1 MDPHLILL
9 LILFIIQANP
19 SMGAQINETSIPQGS
34 QINAAGT
41 QSWVSPSGRFA
52 FGFYPEGE
60 GFSIGVWLVT
70 GATRIIVWTAFRDD
84 PPVSGGLIL
93 LTAGGSLQWIPAN
106 QGSQGKLISA
116 APTSATSAAILDTG
130 NFVLYDAKKKV
141 LWSTFGSP
149 TDTLLPGQDLPPG
162 NQLFSSVSSTNQA
175 TGKYRLSNQ
184 EDGNLV
190 MYPIG
195 TVDPG
200 SAYWASNTY
209 GHGLLLTLTLDP
221 NGTLW
226 LFDRNSS
233 YTKVLF
239 LTNQSQSASPDSESH
254 YCLTLDADGLL
265 RLYSLV
271 FLKQGR
277 EPLTKIEWL
286 VPSSNNRCS
295 VKGVCGPNSFCQVTA
310 SGETSCSCLPGF
322 EFSSANQTSQGCW
335 RVWTGSCT
343 GNSSNGD
350 IGPIATMVMVKNTS
364 WSDLSYN
371 VPPQTTTIE
380 QCKAICL
387 SDCACEI
394 AMFDT
399 YCSKQMLPMRYGKI
413 VPSSNITLFV
423 KVYSYEPKGSM
434 RRTRSATSAAI
445 LISGSALAIFSLLVL
460 SVSVLLCKRHQFL
473 RYTRAPQHH
482 DAEFDEESV
491 GIRSYSFH
499 DLELSTDG
507 FAEELGRGAYGTV
520 FRGVLTNS
528 GNKVIA
534 VKRLERMAED
544 GEREFQREV
553 RAIARTHHRNLVRLL
568 GFCNESMYRLL
579 VYEFMPNGSLANLLF
594 KPDMPLPSW
603 SKRVAIALD
612 VARGLQYLHEEIEVP
627 IIHCDIK
634 PENILI
640 DGSGM
645 AKIADFGLAKLLIG
659 NQTKTFTGVRGTRGY
674 IAPEWSKNTPITVK
688 VDVYSFGVMLLEIIS
703 CRKSMELKLAG
714 EECNISEWAYEYV
727 VSGELKEVAAGEDV
741 DEVELE
747 RMVKIGIWCTQNE
760 PVTRPAMKSV
770 VLMMEGSVQVRHPPP
785 PASFSQSLLHTGSS

>member
-1 MDPHLILL
+1 MAPYIIPLA

-19 SMGAQINETSIPQGS
+19 SMGAQINETTIPQGS
-34 QINAAGT
+34 RIDAAGT

-52 FGFYPEGE
+52 FGFYPAGE
-60 GFSIGVWLVT
+60 GFSIGMWLVT
-70 GATRIIVWTAFRDD
+70 GATRTVVWSAFRDD
-84 PPVSGGLIL
+84 PPVSGGSIL

-106 QGSQGKLISA
+106 QGSQGKVISA
-116 APTSATSAAILDTG
+116 APSSATSAAILDTG
-130 NFVLYDAKKKV
+130 NFMLYDAKKQV

-149 TDTLLPGQDLPPG
+149 TDTLLPGQNLPPG
-162 NQLFSSVSSTNQA
+162 NQLFSSISNTNHA

-200 SAYWASNTY
+200 SAYWASETFGQGY
-209 GHGLLLTLTLDP
+209 LLTLSLDP

-239 LTNQSQSASPDSESH
+239 LTNQSSVSPDSES
-254 YCLTLDADGLL
+254 YYRLTLDYDGLL
-265 RLYSLV
+265 RLYSHV
-271 FLKQGR
+271 FFKKGTGALS
-277 EPLTKIEWL
+277 KIEWFE
-286 VPSSNNRCS
+286 PSSNDRCS
-295 VKGVCGPNSFCQVTA
+295 VKGVCGPNSFCQITA
-310 SGETSCSCLPGF
+310 GGETSCSCLPGF
-322 EFSSANQTSQGCW
+322 EFSSANQTTQGCW
-335 RVWTGSCT
+335 RVRTGGCT

-350 IGPIATMVMVKNTS
+350 IRPIATMVMVKNTI

-371 VPPQTTTIE
+371 IPPQTTTIE
-380 QCKAICL
+380 DCKAICL

-399 YCSKQMLPMRYGKI
+399 YCSKQMLPMRYGKT
-413 VPSSNITLFV
+413 VPNSNATLFV
-423 KVYSYEPKGSM
+423 KVYTYEPKGPL
-434 RRTRSATSAAI
+434 RRTRSATSAAM
-445 LISGSALAIFSLLVL
+445 LISGSALAILSLLVL
-460 SVSVLLCKRHQFL
+460 SMSVLLCKRHRFL
-473 RYTRAPQHH
+473 RYTRAPQHQ
-482 DAEFDEESV
+482 DTEFDEESV
-491 GIRSYSFH
+491 GIRPYSFH

-520 FRGVLTNS
+520 FRGVLTKS

-568 GFCNESMYRLL
+568 GCCNEGAHRLL
-579 VYEFMPNGSLANLLF
+579 VYEYMPNGSLSNLLF
-594 KPDMPLPSW
+594 KPNAPLPSW

-612 VARGLQYLHEEIEVP
+612 VAKGLQYLHEDIEVP

-674 IAPEWSKNTPITVK
+674 LAPEWSKNTAITVK

-703 CRKSMELKLAG
+703 CRKSMELKMAG
-714 EECNISEWAYEYV
+714 DECNISEWAYEYV
-727 VSGELKEVAAGEDV
+727 VSGGLKEVAAGEDV

-747 RMVKIGIWCTQNE
+747 RTVKIAIWCTQNE
-760 PVTRPAMKSV
+760 PVTRPAMKNV
-770 VLMMEGSVQVRHPPP
+770 VLMMEGSVQVPRPPP
-785 PASFSQSLLHTGSS
+785 PASISQSLLRTGSS